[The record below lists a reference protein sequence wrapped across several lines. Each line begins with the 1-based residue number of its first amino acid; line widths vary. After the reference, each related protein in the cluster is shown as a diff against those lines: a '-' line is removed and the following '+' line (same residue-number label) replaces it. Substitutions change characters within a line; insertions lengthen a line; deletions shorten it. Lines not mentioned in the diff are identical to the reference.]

1 MVVTEGAPA
10 GDQGT
15 TRVDGVEQVVSSSV
29 AAAAPSFAA
38 VYREHATFVY
48 ASLLRLGVPRS
59 SVDDALQDVFVVVHR
74 RLPGFEGRSSMRSWL
89 FGIVRRIAF
98 RQRRGAQR
106 ADAKARSFGDEPRID
121 PSASDV
127 FDHHQRVGLLERA
140 LDHLDDDKRVAITL
154 HVFEEMTGP
163 ELAAS
168 LGVPVDTAYSRI
180 KAARR
185 ELQRALAELGADAN
199 EAQLVTQMREA
210 TLPDRPTRKRA
221 AALVAARLGVDAA
234 SLGGAA
240 AFVGFKG
247 VLAAVLLGA
256 SATVAI
262 AAAPAG
268 QDPPSAAQTSR
279 AVDRLPSSGDATPAA
294 EVAQLPAELGPVAT
308 TPSVAMP
315 EIAPLAARTKA
326 TTNASPTAPAAV
338 APITAEALRAEV
350 ALVTRA
356 KRALDDGDPEAALGH
371 LAAHGRE
378 FPDGQLTVE
387 RAGYRCA
394 ALCALG
400 RVAQGRG
407 EGRLFLDQHGS
418 SSVAARVAAACEIS
432 R

>member
-1 MVVTEGAPA
+1 M
-10 GDQGT
+10 
-15 TRVDGVEQVVSSSV
+15 DGVEQVVSSSV

-74 RLPGFEGRSSMRSWL
+74 RLRGFEGRSSMRSWL

-98 RQRRGAQR
+98 RHRRSAQR

-127 FDHHQRVGLLERA
+127 FDRHQRVGLLERA
-140 LDHLDDDKRVAITL
+140 LDELDDDKRVAITL

-163 ELAAS
+163 ELAAT
-168 LGVPVDTAYSRI
+168 LGVAVDTAYSRI

-185 ELQRALAELGADAN
+185 ELQRALANLGADAN
-199 EAQLVTQMREA
+199 EAQLVAQMREA
-210 TLPDRPTRKRA
+210 TKPDRPTRKRA
-221 AALVAARLGVDAA
+221 AALVAARIGVDAA
-234 SLGGAA
+234 SLGGASA
-240 AFVGFKG
+240 IVGWKG
-247 VLAAVLLGA
+247 VIAAVVLGA

-262 AAAPAG
+262 AAAPGVSTKPTAVEV
-268 QDPPSAAQTSR
+268 SR
-279 AVDRLPSSGDATPAA
+279 DRSRPVREALPAA
-294 EVAQLPAELGPVAT
+294 EVAQLPAELAPVT
-308 TPSVAMP
+308 TAPSVAMP
-315 EIAPLAARTKA
+315 EIAP
-326 TTNASPTAPAAV
+326 TTVRAKPTTSAGPTAPEV
-338 APITAEALRAEV
+338 RDAPAPLTEEALRAEV

-356 KRALDDGDPEAALGH
+356 KRALDDGDPETALGH
-371 LAAHGRE
+371 LATHGRE

-387 RAGYRCA
+387 RAGYRAA

-400 RVAQGRG
+400 RVTQGRG

-418 SSVAARVAAACEIS
+418 SSVAARVASACEIQA
-432 R
+432 RRAVETIPR